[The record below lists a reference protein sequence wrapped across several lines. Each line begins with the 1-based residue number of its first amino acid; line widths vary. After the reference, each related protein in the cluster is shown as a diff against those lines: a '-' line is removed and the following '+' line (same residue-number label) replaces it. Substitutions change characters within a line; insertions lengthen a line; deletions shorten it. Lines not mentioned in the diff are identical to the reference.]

1 MKKIEKLVKKK
12 EKILLKIIIFIFYE
26 CSAKNNINISET
38 INFLINDVINRNW
51 EQFYNFS
58 LNDISNPIIIYLIDD
73 SLINEKY
80 NFNEIIIEIN
90 KIYYLVYIKF
100 VEFILNSKSL
110 NENSGFIFVYSINDK
125 NSFEEIKKLIEK
137 NRKIKELTLFRFNIL
152 LIGNINDKNTERK
165 VEFEEGENLSK
176 QYLLEFN
183 EISNKNDFKNSLKIL
198 VNNIIFSSDKNHIS
212 LKKTID
218 KEFGQIT
225 IYIPKAIKLTDHYES
240 IGVINYKNKEK
251 YEGYI
256 IKNKRE
262 KKGIMTYINKDKYEG
277 NWLNDLKSG
286 YGKMIYNNGNK
297 YEGLWEKDK
306 KKRNINIT

>member
-1 MKKIEKLVKKK
+1 M
-12 EKILLKIIIFIFYE
+12 
-26 CSAKNNINISET
+26 
-38 INFLINDVINRNW
+38 
-51 EQFYNFS
+51 
-58 LNDISNPIIIYLIDD
+58 
-73 SLINEKY
+73 
-80 NFNEIIIEIN
+80 
-90 KIYYLVYIKF
+90 
-100 VEFILNSKSL
+100 
-110 NENSGFIFVYSINDK
+110 
-125 NSFEEIKKLIEK
+125 
-137 NRKIKELTLFRFNIL
+137 
-152 LIGNINDKNTERK
+152 
-165 VEFEEGENLSK
+165 
-176 QYLLEFN
+176 
-183 EISNKNDFKNSLKIL
+183 
-198 VNNIIFSSDKNHIS
+198 
-212 LKKTID
+212 KKTID

-306 KKRNINIT
+306 KKINIS

>member
-1 MKKIEKLVKKK
+1 MMKKIEKLVKKK

-26 CSAKNNINISET
+26 CSAKNNINISEP
-38 INFLINDVINRNW
+38 INFLINDIINRNW
-51 EQFYNFS
+51 EQFYNYS

-73 SLINEKY
+73 LLINEKY

-176 QYLLEFN
+176 QCLLEFN
-183 EISNKNDFKNSLKIL
+183 EISNKNDFKNSIKIL
-198 VNNIIFSSDKNHIS
+198 VNNIIFSSDNNHIS

-218 KEFGQIT
+218 KEFGQMT
-225 IYIPKAIKLTDHYES
+225 IYVPKAKIK
-240 IGVINYKNKEK
+240 V
-251 YEGYI
+251 
-256 IKNKRE
+256 
-262 KKGIMTYINKDKYEG
+262 
-277 NWLNDLKSG
+277 
-286 YGKMIYNNGNK
+286 
-297 YEGLWEKDK
+297 
-306 KKRNINIT
+306 